1 MATTR
6 GNLITAINQ
15 GRNEGKH
22 AIFARELENS
32 TIGGFPMQS
41 LGEEMIELIHDGSY
55 PVISDVNVTLSTTN
69 DSTLITDELLGL
81 VDANTSSG
89 TLSLDLRKLSDLGPI
104 LEVRVVGLD
113 GSGNASYSEPRTF
126 EVRDQERAYVE
137 MVDPISNRNIGR
149 RAVLHHRSG
158 GSRQ

>member
-1 MATTR
+1 MRLWKLVRTGTLADRLATTR

-41 LGEEMIELIHDGSY
+41 LGEEMIKLIHDGSY
-55 PVISDVNVTLSTTN
+55 PVISDVNVTLSTNN

-81 VDANTSSG
+81 VDANTS
-89 TLSLDLRKLSDLGPI
+89 
-104 LEVRVVGLD
+104 
-113 GSGNASYSEPRTF
+113 
-126 EVRDQERAYVE
+126 
-137 MVDPISNRNIGR
+137 
-149 RAVLHHRSG
+149 AVP
-158 GSRQ
+158 